1 MSQSTGTAPF
11 FEVRGLSKRFPVRK
25 GVLRRVTAEV
35 KAVDGVDFA
44 ISSGKTLG
52 LVGESGCGKTTT
64 ARMILHLDK
73 PSGGR
78 ILLEGEDTVSAE
90 GDALAAFRRKVQMIF
105 QDPYSSLDPHKSVG
119 QIVGEPFV
127 VHRSCPRGERSDRI
141 AATLALVN
149 LPADFMRRYPHELSG
164 GQRQRVGIA
173 RALALSPKLIICDE
187 PVSALDVSIRSQ
199 IVNLLLE
206 LQERLGLTY
215 LFIAHDLSL
224 VEHMSDE
231 VAVMYL
237 GKIVEKAPA
246 EEFFERPLHPYTE
259 ALLSAVPESDPL
271 RKRDRII
278 LQGDLPSPINPP
290 SGCRF
295 RTRCPLAAALCAE
308 QEPPLLESFPGHFTA
323 CHFRGTE

>member
-1 MSQSTGTAPF
+1 MSNNNYTAPF
-11 FEVRGLSKRFPVRK
+11 FEVRGLAKRFPVRK

-35 KAVDGVDFA
+35 RAVDGIDFG
-44 ISSGKTLG
+44 IHSGRTLG

-64 ARMILHLDK
+64 ARMILHLDR
-73 PSGGR
+73 PSGGQ
-78 ILLEGEDTVSAE
+78 ILLEGEDTVSVE
-90 GDALAAFRRKVQMIF
+90 GSALAALRRKIQMIF
-105 QDPYSSLDPHKSVG
+105 QDPYSSLDPHKNVG
-119 QIVGEPFV
+119 QIVGEPFM
-127 VHRSCPRGERSDRI
+127 VHRICGRRELPDRI
-141 AATLALVN
+141 AATLGLVN
-149 LPADFMRRYPHELSG
+149 LSADFMRRFPHELSG

-173 RALALSPKLIICDE
+173 RSLALSPMLIICDE
-187 PVSALDVSIRSQ
+187 PVSALDLSIRSQ
-199 IVNLLLE
+199 IINLLLE

-237 GKIVEKAPA
+237 GKIVERAPA
-246 EEFFERPLHPYTE
+246 GDFFDRPLHPYTE

-308 QEPPLLESFPGHFTA
+308 KEPVLLESSPGHFVA
-323 CHFRGTE
+323 CHFRGR